1 MGRKAYQYNC
11 CAVSVGNLCWWCNFM
26 DDGHFMINL
35 IIIGTTALYSK
46 HDYLRNM
53 PHKDPDAKR
62 AYDRE
67 WRRRQ
72 RAKKKAERQ
81 N

>member
-1 MGRKAYQYNC
+1 
-11 CAVSVGNLCWWCNFM
+11 
-26 DDGHFMINL
+26 MINL